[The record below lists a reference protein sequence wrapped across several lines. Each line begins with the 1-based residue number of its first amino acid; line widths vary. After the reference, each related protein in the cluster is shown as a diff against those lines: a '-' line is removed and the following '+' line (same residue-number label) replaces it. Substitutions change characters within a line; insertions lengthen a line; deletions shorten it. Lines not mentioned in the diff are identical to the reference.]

1 MPQKMWKHTCP
12 DGRGH
17 FVAMG
22 SPFCSRCGGSGEYDG
37 WHYRMHE
44 AMARYQSLYGLK
56 PIGAHR
62 RMAGE
67 LFNDVKIQC
76 EACGGPGLR
85 DVNNGASWER
95 CVSCRGLGI
104 LFTKPAAEI
113 AAIRRR
119 VLDAFPDAAADPIP
133 EFATALLAYDLSQG
147 RIVDLS
153 TQSAKRGARADEK
166 DQ

>member
-1 MPQKMWKHTCP
+1 
-12 DGRGH
+12 
-17 FVAMG
+17 MG

-44 AMARYQSLYGLK
+44 AMARYQTLYGLK

-67 LFNDVKIQC
+67 LFNDVEIQC
-76 EACGGPGLR
+76 EACGGQGLR
-85 DVNNGASWER
+85 DVNSGASWER
-95 CVSCRGLGI
+95 CISCRGLGI
-104 LFTKPAAEI
+104 LFTKPVAEI
-113 AAIRRR
+113 AGIRRR
-119 VLDAFPDAAADPIP
+119 VLDAFPGATADPIP
-133 EFATALLAYDLSQG
+133 EFATAPLAHDLSQG

>member
-1 MPQKMWKHTCP
+1 MWKHTCP
-12 DGRGH
+12 DGRGR

-22 SPFCSRCGGSGEYDG
+22 SPFCSSCGGSGEYDG

-44 AMARYQSLYGLK
+44 GMARYQTLYGLK

-62 RMAGE
+62 QMTDE
-67 LFNDVKIQC
+67 LFQDVTIQC
-76 EACGGPGLR
+76 EACGGRGLR
-85 DVNNGASWER
+85 DINSGASWER
-95 CVSCRGLGI
+95 CISCRGLGI
-104 LFTKPAAEI
+104 FFTKSAAEI

-119 VLDAFPDAAADPIP
+119 VLDAFPDAAADPISD
-133 EFATALLAYDLSQG
+133 FATALLAYDHSQG

-166 DQ
+166 NQ